1 MDMSIDRVTM
11 SRNTEVGRI
20 PVRSD
25 RVFTQHNYWYFRTR
39 EGMDI
44 GPFDS
49 INDAVEGINGFIDFL
64 DTGKPETV
72 TRVRE
77 YVTHAA

>member
-1 MDMSIDRVTM
+1 MTMDGVAMNRKE
-11 SRNTEVGRI
+11 EVGVVPI
-20 PVRSD
+20 RSD
-25 RVFTQHNYWYFRTR
+25 RLFTQHNYWYFRTR

-49 INDAVEGINGFIDFL
+49 ISEAVDGINGFVDFVQ
-64 DTGKPETV
+64 TTEPEVV
-72 TRVRE
+72 TRITE

>member
-1 MDMSIDRVTM
+1 MTMDSVAM
-11 SRNTEVGRI
+11 SRKEEAGNV

-25 RVFTQHNYWYFRTR
+25 RLFTQHNYWYFRTR

-49 INDAVEGINGFIDFL
+49 ISEAIDGINGFMDFL
-64 DTGKPETV
+64 TTSEPEVV
-72 TRVRE
+72 TRVTK
-77 YVTHAA
+77 YVTRAA

>member
-1 MDMSIDRVTM
+1 MTMDGVAMNRREEAGVVPI
-11 SRNTEVGRI
+11 
-20 PVRSD
+20 RSD
-25 RVFTQHNYWYFRTR
+25 RLFTQHSYWYFRTR

-49 INDAVEGINGFIDFL
+49 ISEAVNGINGFVEFVQ
-64 DTGKPETV
+64 TTEPEVV
-72 TRVRE
+72 TRITD

>member
-1 MDMSIDRVTM
+1 MTMDSVAKN
-11 SRNTEVGRI
+11 RNGEAGRI
-20 PVRSD
+20 PARSD
-25 RVFTQHNYWYFRTR
+25 RVFTQHDYWYFRTR

-49 INDAVEGINGFIDFL
+49 VGEAIDGINGFIDFVQSS
-64 DTGKPETV
+64 KPEVVSRIT
-72 TRVRE
+72 E